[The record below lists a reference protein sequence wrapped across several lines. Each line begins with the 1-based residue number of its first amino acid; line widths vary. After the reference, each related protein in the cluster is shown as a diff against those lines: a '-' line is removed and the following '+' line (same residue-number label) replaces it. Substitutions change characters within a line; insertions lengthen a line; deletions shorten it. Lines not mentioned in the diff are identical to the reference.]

1 MLVVDSQADPQG
13 ALAAAAL
20 PETAVMVYNSAIDST
35 EDVVSKI
42 EAALKANGG
51 TPLTRIAFANH
62 AGEVWQLASDC
73 ICHPGRS
80 WLSRIFYRE
89 MTVTKVVA
97 GHVQVKH
104 IQ

>member
-13 ALAAAAL
+13 ALAAAVL
-20 PETAVMVYNSAIDST
+20 PETVVMVYNSAIDST

-73 ICHPGRS
+73 ICHPGQDGCTRRRTGPFPWPS
-80 WLSRIFYRE
+80 DP
-89 MTVTKVVA
+89 
-97 GHVQVKH
+97 
-104 IQ
+104 